1 MFYPLV
7 TILFIFS
14 KCKNKSYPK
23 KKRAR
28 LLIENQNFAVA
39 ILPGI
44 H

>member
-23 KKRAR
+23 KKEGQAA
-28 LLIENQNFAVA
+28 N
-39 ILPGI
+39 
-44 H
+44 